1 MQFVFFSAADTPL
14 FVRSDAEQ
22 ATWTV
27 EEMSLVAVFPY
38 QPGMILQRGQR
49 VGFTDE
55 TGVFQP
61 FEIRKVETMLPDH
74 YQRITAEHIVIS
86 ELTDE
91 HYAGANLTNVTAQ
104 AALAGLLTGTLWQV
118 GTVTASGT
126 QTADMSM
133 GSVWQNVRTIEQ
145 NWNVYITPRVTFN
158 TSGIT
163 GRYLDIAPA
172 QGTWRGVRLSLDK
185 NADEIG
191 VVIDDTNVIT
201 AIYGYGALTGEGEQ
215 RAPLTFE
222 NVVWQQT
229 SDHPAK
235 PSGQTYLEDPAATA
249 AYGRNG
255 RPRYGYYQNTDINDA
270 NVLIE
275 KAWESLK
282 VNSAPIVSVNCMIR
296 DLYRLGY
303 NDQPIRLHDTAMVEL
318 RQTGT
323 DLQLEIIKLTVDLL
337 DPTATRPTIGTYIPN
352 IVYMMRQ
359 TAQEATGGV
368 ASTASGS
375 RGTKRGGGGKS
386 ANDNKRSEFATE
398 IKQNQYQISLR
409 AYQTDM
415 TEAQNILRAAGISI
429 NAQGVLIYATDN
441 ENMLGSRF
449 NVTADEIKAEVARA
463 SSAEGVLGSSIT
475 QTAESIRSEV
485 HASEST
491 MYSSITQTAES
502 IRSEVH
508 STASQLGSS
517 ITQTATSIRAEVHA
531 SQSTMYSSITQTAES
546 IRSEVHAADSKLSS
560 SITQTANS
568 ISLEVSSVDSRL
580 SSSITVTQGEVAIK
594 ANKVT
599 VDALQTSITNLTTGV
614 TTATSLRVT
623 NLVVGGNGCSWFTVH
638 ATNGIF
644 KLLGTYD

>member
-38 QPGMILQRGQR
+38 HPGMILQRGQR

-118 GTVTASGT
+118 GNVTASGT
-126 QTADMSM
+126 QTADMSL

-163 GRYLDIAPA
+163 GRYLDLAPA

-185 NADEIG
+185 NADDVG

-201 AIYGYGALTGEGEQ
+201 AIYGYGAMTDG
-215 RAPLTFE
+215 APLDFSSVT
-222 NVVWQQT
+222 WAQT
-229 SDHPAK
+229 ADHPAK
-235 PSGQTYLEDPAATA
+235 PAGQKYLEDPAATA

-255 RPRYGYYQNTDINDA
+255 RPRYGYYQNSDIDNA
-270 NVLIE
+270 ETLLQ

-282 VNSAPIVSVNCMIR
+282 VNRTPSVTVNCTVR

-303 NDQPIRLHDTAMVEL
+303 RDQPIRLHDTALVQI
-318 RQTGT
+318 RQTNT
-323 DLQLEIIKLTVDLL
+323 NLQLEIIKLTVDLL
-337 DPTATRPTIGTYIPN
+337 DPTATRPTIGAYIPN
-352 IVYMMRQ
+352 IVYMLRQ

-368 ASTASGS
+368 ASTASGA

-386 ANDNKRSEFATE
+386 NRQNQISEFETE
-398 IKQNQYQISLR
+398 IRQNQYQISLR
-409 AYQTDM
+409 AYQRDLNDTNQIVAESAITITSQGTQISALRTDVNSQGQRI
-415 TEAQNILRAAGISI
+415 TTNESRITV
-429 NAQGVLIYATDN
+429 NAT
-441 ENMLGSRF
+441 
-449 NVTADEIKAEVARA
+449 
-463 SSAEGVLGSSIT
+463 SIT
-475 QTAESIRSEV
+475 TEV
-485 HASEST
+485 TDRTNADNVL
-491 MYSSITQTAES
+491 SS
-502 IRSEVH
+502 R
-508 STASQLGSS
+508 
-517 ITQTATSIRAEVHA
+517 ITQTATE
-531 SQSTMYSSITQTAES
+531 ITLK
-546 IRSEVHAADSKLSS
+546 AD
-560 SITQTANS
+560 
-568 ISLEVSSVDSRL
+568 
-580 SSSITVTQGEVAIK
+580 
-594 ANKVT
+594 KVT
-599 VDALQTSITNLTTGV
+599 VDANTTTINNLMTG
-614 TTATSLRVT
+614 ATSATALRT
-623 NLVVGGNGCSWFTVH
+623 SNLYVGGSGGGYMSFMGSRVGLYACVDASGNAHQVL
-638 ATNGIF
+638 GIS
-644 KLLGTYD
+644 